1 MMTPHR
7 HTRRLSGPLCAA
19 LLLTIT
25 SSAQA
30 NEPTPTE
37 HTPTLSLLD
46 QPLLLAG
53 VAPDAPR
60 AVELDAA
67 GRLRLLADTMRDG
80 VMTFFRVGPLHR
92 ETVAQVPLGLGEEC
106 LLISGD
112 YISYNL
118 LTHDDTQD
126 QVVFGPYIQNW
137 KSVRRQFDGHY
148 GLRLLL
154 PW

>member
-7 HTRRLSGPLCAA
+7 LTRRLSGTLCAA
-19 LLLTIT
+19 LLLAA

-30 NEPTPTE
+30 NEPTPAD
-37 HTPTLSLLD
+37 HNPPLSLLE

-53 VAPDAPR
+53 VVPNAPR
-60 AVELDAA
+60 AIELDTA

-112 YISYNL
+112 FISYNL
-118 LTHDDTQD
+118 LTQDDTQD

-137 KSVRRQFDGHY
+137 KSVRRQYDGHY